1 MKYDPNK
8 HHRRSIRLQGY
19 DYSQSGLYFVTI
31 CMQNRACLL
40 GEIQMGQ
47 IKLNSAGEMIYRW
60 WNALPDKFPSV
71 VIDAF
76 VVMPNHFHGII
87 VITNNPVGA
96 DQCVCPNPPVCPN
109 DDNSDRTRVPGAHT
123 DQGAH
128 AGAPLPK
135 STDRDGDVGADQ
147 CVCPPCVCPNP
158 PVCPNDDNSDRTR
171 IHGTHTDQGA
181 HTGAPLPTMVQWF
194 KTMTTNEYIR
204 GVKNLGWEP
213 FNKRLWQ
220 RNYYEHII
228 RNEESLQHIREYVHT
243 NPLKWEEDQLH
254 PNVPSKW

>member
-1 MKYDPNK
+1 MKYDPDK

-87 VITNNPVGA
+87 VITDNPVGA
-96 DQCVCPNPPVCPN
+96 D
-109 DDNSDRTRVPGAHT
+109 
-123 DQGAH
+123 
-128 AGAPLPK
+128 
-135 STDRDGDVGADQ
+135 
-147 CVCPPCVCPNP
+147 PCVCPNP
-158 PVCPNDDNSDRTR
+158 PVCPNDDNSDRAKVK
-171 IHGTHTDQGA
+171 GA
-181 HTGAPLPTMVQWF
+181 HAGAPLPTMVQWF